1 MKVRNVVHPG
11 LNQFSSR
18 VRWMPLFVA
27 PAFVVLVMLGIWQLD
42 RLSWKSELLAEIHS
56 RLSLPPVTLAECVN
70 ANGNAIDLCNHRK
83 VEAIGELL
91 SGNILILLAKTYKKR
106 AGAHI
111 LVPLMVEREVSVLV
125 NLGWV
130 PQDYSPSD
138 FSTYGAA
145 TISGIVRIPSKQG
158 WFTPNNNL
166 TEDEWYWIDLIEM
179 SEAIG
184 VELLPIII
192 EAQMGPDPYALP
204 IGGQTRVE
212 FPNDHMQYA
221 ITWFGLALVL
231 LIGFSL
237 YFRQY
242 LRVRRGKVQ

>member
-1 MKVRNVVHPG
+1 MDHPA

-18 VRWMPLFVA
+18 VRWMPFFVA
-27 PAFVVLVMLGIWQLD
+27 PAFIVLVMLGIWQLD
-42 RLSWKSELLAEIHS
+42 RLSSKLELLSEIHT
-56 RLSLPPVTLAECVN
+56 RLSLPPVTLDECVN
-70 ANGNAIDLCNHRK
+70 VDGSTTDLCHHRK
-83 VEAIGELL
+83 VVATGELL
-91 SGNILILLAKTYKKR
+91 SGNILSLLAKTYKKR

-111 LVPLMVEREVSVLV
+111 LVPLMVEKEVFVLV

-130 PQDYSPSD
+130 PQDYSLSD
-138 FSTYGAA
+138 FSNYGTA
-145 TISGIVRIPSKQG
+145 TISGVVRIPIKQG
-158 WFTPNNNL
+158 WFTPDNDPMEN
-166 TEDEWYWIDLIEM
+166 EWYWIDLTEI
-179 SEAIG
+179 STAIG

-192 EAQMGPDPYALP
+192 EAQIGPDPYALP

-221 ITWFGLALVL
+221 ITWFGMALVL

-242 LRVRRGKVQ
+242 LKTRRGQVP